1 MVTLAH
7 IVNPAPVGEESDLY
21 VAQPLTLAT
30 MQAARRLA
38 QRQDAAAVD
47 LYAVQLSGEAEVDL
61 PEDFTRLPAIGRSV
75 ADLREFRCRRNLPLL
90 GDILGR
96 LYEASAADF
105 LVYSNADIALQPHFY
120 WTVARLADL
129 GHDAFAINRRTI
141 PARYRRP
148 EDLPLMYS
156 EIGQEHKGWDC
167 FVFRRDLQPRLNLGS
182 ACVGAGWVGRA
193 LLANLACL
201 AENFRIFADLHLTFH
216 VGNEKAWKAERYSDY
231 TEHNRGEC
239 RRILLDLEA
248 RFGPLDRDAIPGRF
262 FRLLEEMPQP

>member
-1 MVTLAH
+1 MITLAH
-7 IVNPAPVGEESDLY
+7 IVSPAPVGEESDLFA
-21 VAQPLTLAT
+21 AQPLTFAA

-38 QRQDAAAVD
+38 HLQGAAAVE
-47 LYAVQLSGEAEVDL
+47 LHAVQLAGEAEVDL
-61 PEDFTRLPAIGRSV
+61 PQDFSRLPALARSV

-96 LYEASAADF
+96 LHESSAADF
-105 LVYSNADIALQPHFY
+105 LIYANADIAPQPHFY
-120 WTVARLADL
+120 LTVARLIAA
-129 GHDAFAINRRTI
+129 GHDAFAVNRRTI
-141 PARYRRP
+141 PGHYRRR
-148 EDLPLMYS
+148 EDLPLMYA